1 MGGIGLVIIIVFI
14 AIRWSSSAKGVSGDK
29 VSDHKGN
36 LLAVLSIFF
45 LGFIFSWKLSESAI
59 FIYPVFA
66 SIFLFPSILSRLT
79 VRLGLV
85 KISYFLGS
93 ISYFY
98 FRRNVFAGA
107 LMRGLQATHHQRTD
121 EAKRKS
127 LRFLKSRYL
136 RRRATTY
143 SGEMVLVVI
152 IDALLL
158 KPHDKKYMAQQLK
171 LLQGIGKTSIPK
183 CVSVYASKLALAPAL
198 ANDDQQEIHKLIY
211 QWSTPATNYITE
223 YLRRVHLVHFRGA
236 GFFTRLSCR
245 YRQLFMVKK
254 PLLVNFPKH
263 LKASEKNNNNAT
275 DDKKPVEY
283 LFSIQTMEE
292 DRVQHYHD
300 KMLSDNQQSHWKKRA
315 QELGVWQADE
325 AWDEITHS
333 VRRCLS
339 QKSNTSNTRDDLQNE
354 QIDKLQKNLH
364 YICQSVSRRLESNDL
379 GYGVQNFMDW
389 IKIRQILYELK
400 VDSIAFD
407 TAFTTNHNIIW
418 NWVADLWNIKKER
431 CLAHFI
437 ANVCA
442 PVAKDCGQHD
452 FYDTLHGI
460 VQGQFK

>member
-1 MGGIGLVIIIVFI
+1 MGGVGLLILIIFI
-14 AIRWSSSAKGVSGDK
+14 AIRWSSRNKGVSGDK
-29 VSDHKGN
+29 PADSSARPLIFIGVALTGFLVILQHSEIAA
-36 LLAVLSIFF
+36 LLYLVPTLILILPSLFSKITSLS
-45 LGFIFSWKLSESAI
+45 GQVKLS
-59 FIYPVFA
+59 YY
-66 SIFLFPSILSRLT
+66 
-79 VRLGLV
+79 LGG
-85 KISYFLGS
+85 ISY
-93 ISYFY
+93 IY

-107 LMRGLQATHHQRTD
+107 LMRGLQATYNQRSD

-136 RRRATTY
+136 RRKAKTY

-158 KPHDKKYMAQQLK
+158 KPHDKKHMAQQLK
-171 LLQGIGKTSIPK
+171 LLQGTGKASIPK

-198 ANDDQQEIHKLIY
+198 ANDDQDEIHKLIY

-223 YLRRVHLVHFRGA
+223 YLERVHLIHFKGA

-245 YRQLFMVKK
+245 YRQLFMIKK
-254 PLLVNFPKH
+254 TLLVNFPKR
-263 LKASEKNNNNAT
+263 LKPCEQYNSNAT
-275 DDKKPVEY
+275 DDKNPVEY
-283 LFSIQTMEE
+283 LFSIQTMEK
-292 DRVQHYHD
+292 DRIQHYRD

-325 AWDEITHS
+325 AWGDITHS
-333 VRRCLS
+333 VERCLS
-339 QKSNTSNTRDDLQNE
+339 QKSNTCNTLDDQQNE
-354 QIDKLQKNLH
+354 QIDRLQKNLH
-364 YICQSVSRRLESNDL
+364 YICQSVSRRLESSDL
-379 GYGVQNFMDW
+379 GYGAQNFMDW
-389 IKIRQILYELK
+389 IKIRQILHELK
-400 VDSIAFD
+400 VDRLAFD

-437 ANVCA
+437 ASVCA
-442 PVAKDCGQHD
+442 PIARDCAQHD